1 VVKKQLIK
9 MKDNSVQI
17 RKTLTK
23 ICCLAAIVMTLQG
36 CGITEKVFS
45 DPPEPKLEGERL
57 TVLELQAQLEPD
69 PVLQTS
75 QITLP
80 QSRRNQFWPQ
90 YAGYPHHAMSHVG
103 LNADL
108 KRAWRSDIGAGGNK
122 RNPVFMPPVVAD
134 GVVYTIDA
142 NMQISAFDAD
152 QGKQI
157 WETVLPV
164 EKHAREGAL
173 GGGLAYAAGRLYV
186 TAGLNQAFVL
196 LATDGKVVKTI
207 DLPAPARAAP
217 SVLDGQLYIQTLD
230 NRLGVYETQNYTSL
244 WSYEGL
250 SETTSLLGSA
260 GPAVD
265 KDIVAAA
272 FSTGEVVALRNL
284 NGQTLWIDNLSSL
297 RAARGLSTISDI
309 RGAVVLDKGIAYVIS
324 YSGRMAAIDILTGN
338 RVWQKQIGGT
348 QTPWAA
354 GNVVY
359 VVTSDQQMVALSRL
373 DGRIYWV
380 EPLPKAEKKDTTL
393 LWQGPV
399 LAGGRLITVSN
410 HGRVLEL
417 NPVTGKVQKDWETG
431 GKVATAPV
439 VADNTLYVVTTGGD
453 LMAYR

>member
-1 VVKKQLIK
+1 MLIK
-9 MKDNSVQI
+9 KTQI
-17 RKTLTK
+17 KKTLAK
-23 ICCLAAIVMTLQG
+23 ICCLTAVIVMVQG
-36 CGITEKVFS
+36 CGITEKVFD
-45 DPPEPKLEGERL
+45 DPPEEKLAGERL

-80 QSRRNQFWPQ
+80 QPRRNQFWPQ
-90 YAGYPHHAMSHVG
+90 YAGYPHHAMGHVG
-103 LNADL
+103 LNAGL
-108 KRAWRSDIGAGGNK
+108 ERAWRSDIGKGGGE
-122 RNPVFMPPVVAD
+122 RNPVFMPPIVAD
-134 GVVYTIDA
+134 GMVFTIDA

-152 QGKQI
+152 DGKQI
-157 WETVLPV
+157 WDMDLPV
-164 EKHAREGAL
+164 EKQARDGAL

-186 TAGLNQAFVL
+186 TAGLNKAFVL
-196 LATDGKVVKTI
+196 QVTDGKVMETI

-230 NRLGVYETQNYTSL
+230 NRLAVYDTKDFSSL

-260 GPAVD
+260 SPAVD

-272 FSTGEVVALRNL
+272 FSTGEVVALRNS

-297 RAARGLSTISDI
+297 SAARGLSTISDI

-324 YSGRMAAIDILTGN
+324 YSGRMAAIDVLTGD

-380 EPLPKAEKKDTTL
+380 EPLPKAEKKDRTL

-399 LAGGRLITVSN
+399 LAGGRLITVNN
-410 HGRVLEL
+410 HGHVLEL
-417 NPVTGKVQKDWETG
+417 DPATGKVQDEWETG
-431 GKVATAPV
+431 GKPATAPV
-439 VADNTLYVVTTGGD
+439 VADNTLYVLTTGGD